1 MGCMEERFLLG
12 MIQLVRFFVEIRLTK
27 PDQEAEIWIAYARG
41 NQILRGDNKND
52 DLGASILFG
61 GIAKSAEEPKR
72 SELLRS
78 IRGNRWTDVFH
89 NYTVLWEPGR

>member
-1 MGCMEERFLLG
+1 M
-12 MIQLVRFFVEIRLTK
+12 
-27 PDQEAEIWIAYARG
+27 
-41 NQILRGDNKND
+41 RGDNKND

-78 IRGNRWTDVFH
+78 IRGNRWTDAFH